1 MLRNNADAVP
11 VGALKKTVEC
21 PVKGKTIFFD
31 RGGGVLENFEID
43 DINCASK
50 ENNGPSPNISLDI

>member
-11 VGALKKTVEC
+11 VGARKKTVEC
-21 PVKGKTIFFD
+21 PVKGKTFFFWP
-31 RGGGVLENFEID
+31 GGGVLENFEID